1 MTWLD
6 RRAALFGLGE
16 TRPKRDAKVTQE
28 PKETYGDGVHR
39 PDLPAAVSRE
49 VGRDRDR
56 RNLLCCVADWRN
68 LLCWVLA
75 GWAVLVGGPGAGT
88 GADGSG
94 PT

>member
-56 RNLLCCVADWRN
+56 RNLLC
-68 LLCWVLA
+68 WVLA

>member
-49 VGRDRDR
+49 VGRDRD
-56 RNLLCCVADWRN
+56 WRN